1 MKMKY
6 WVQVIS
12 LFVVLNM
19 VLLTSCI
26 QTTAQTT
33 PIPTTTLTSTTTT
46 SSVPT
51 IDTQDAYNLIQ
62 RNINNPDFVILDVRT
77 ADEFNTGH
85 LAGAINIDYTS
96 AQFTADVSLLDK
108 SKQYLIY
115 CATGVRGAAA
125 TQIMVGL
132 GFSNVQNMAGG
143 ITAWIQDGYP
153 TTAPATTTPSTAST
167 QSGNGLQLQVSVNTT
182 TLTPGEALQINVSE
196 YNTLSTT
203 NNVTAATN
211 WGVNGLT
218 IGACPNINV
227 LPFGVAIFQGK
238 YNAQNISR
246 GTPLELFAA
255 VPCPQLMRLVT
266 GYDFL
271 PNSSNAAIMP
281 GGDLGSP
288 TPMSASESVNGTY
301 TQGFQL
307 TPFAAGTY
315 TVVAGDEWGDLEF
328 LYVSVQ

>member
-6 WVQVIS
+6 WLPVIS
-12 LFVVLNM
+12 LFVVVNM
-19 VLLTSCI
+19 VLITGCI
-26 QTTAQTT
+26 QTTVQTT
-33 PIPTTTLTSTTTT
+33 PTPSTTLTATTTT

-51 IDTQDAYNLIQ
+51 IDAPDAYNLIQ

-77 ADEFNTGH
+77 ADEFNAGH
-85 LAGAINIDYTS
+85 IAGAINIDYTS

-108 SKQYLIY
+108 SKQYLVY

-132 GFSNVQNMAGG
+132 GFSNVENMAGG
-143 ITAWIQDGYP
+143 ITAWIQDGFP
-153 TTAPATTTPSTAST
+153 TTAPAITTPSTTST
-167 QSGNGLQLQVSVNTT
+167 QSGNELQLQASVNTT

-203 NNVTAATN
+203 NNVAAGTH
-211 WGVNGLT
+211 WGVSGLT

-227 LPFGVAIFQGK
+227 MPFGVAVFQGK
-238 YNAQNISR
+238 YNAQNVSQ

-255 VPCPQLMRLVT
+255 VPCAQLIRLIT

-301 TQGFQL
+301 AQGFQL

-328 LYVSVQ
+328 LYVSVE

>member
-6 WVQVIS
+6 WLPAIS

-19 VLLTSCI
+19 VLLTGCI
-26 QTTAQTT
+26 QTTVQTT
-33 PIPTTTLTSTTTT
+33 PTPSTTLTSTTTT
-46 SSVPT
+46 ASVPT
-51 IDTQDAYNLIQ
+51 IDVLDAHNLIQ
-62 RNINNPDFVILDVRT
+62 QNINNPDFVILDVRT
-77 ADEFNTGH
+77 ADEFNAGH
-85 LAGAINIDYTS
+85 IAGSINIDYTS

-108 SKQYLIY
+108 SKQYLVY

-153 TTAPATTTPSTAST
+153 TTAPTTTTPSTTST
-167 QSGNGLQLQVSVNTT
+167 QSKNGLQLQASVNATIL
-182 TLTPGEALQINVSE
+182 TLGEALQINVSE

-203 NNVTAATN
+203 NNVAAATN

-227 LPFGVAIFQGK
+227 LPFGVAVFQGK
-238 YNAQNISR
+238 YNVQNISQ

-255 VPCPQLMRLVT
+255 VPCAQLIRLIT

-271 PNSSNAAIMP
+271 PLSRNAAIMP
-281 GGDLGSP
+281 GGDLTSP
-288 TPMSASESVNGTY
+288 TPMSATETVNGSY

-307 TPFAAGTY
+307 TPFAAGIY